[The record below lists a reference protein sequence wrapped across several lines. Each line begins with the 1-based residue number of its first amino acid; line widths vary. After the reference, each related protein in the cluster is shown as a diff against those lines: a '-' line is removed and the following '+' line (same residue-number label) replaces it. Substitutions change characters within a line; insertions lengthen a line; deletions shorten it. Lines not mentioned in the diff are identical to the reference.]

1 MTAPLCQWRR
11 VKDSFCNMLPDI
23 EIPWNHITCP
33 CIIVGEDR
41 IAQVV
46 GDKAKYNKF
55 GGL

>member
-41 IAQVV
+41 IAQVD